1 MPPTRNGVYHDLS
14 ETPWTYELQTREQ
27 RIVFRFATRGH
38 WLKFCNL
45 LPQRVAAMNAT
56 MGKRIGV
63 PVDMEAAAALQ
74 LYRQV
79 ETFGFLVE
87 VDGETWP
94 RENLEFAGLRLK
106 TSACEAPSSPSIPP
120 CPTPGG

>member
-14 ETPWTYELQTREQ
+14 ETPWAYELQTRDQ

-38 WLKFCNL
+38 WLKFGNL
-45 LPQRVAAMNAT
+45 LPQRVAAMSAT
-56 MGKRIGV
+56 MGRRIGV
-63 PVDMEAAAALQ
+63 PIDMEAAAALQ

-79 ETFGFLVE
+79 ETYGFRVE

-94 RENLEFAGLRLK
+94 RENLEFAGPRLK
-106 TSACEAPSSPSIPP
+106 TSASAAR
-120 CPTPGG
+120 

>member
-14 ETPWTYELQTREQ
+14 ESPWTYELQTREQ
-27 RIVFRFATRGH
+27 NMVFHFATRGH
-38 WLKFCNL
+38 WLKFGDL

-79 ETFGFLVE
+79 ETYGFRVE

-94 RENLEFAGLRLK
+94 RESLEFAGLRLK
-106 TSACEAPSSPSIPP
+106 TCDFAAR
-120 CPTPGG
+120 

>member
-27 RIVFRFATRGH
+27 RIVFHFATRGH
-38 WLKFCNL
+38 WLKFGDL

-79 ETFGFLVE
+79 ESFGFRVE

-106 TSACEAPSSPSIPP
+106 NCGSAAR
-120 CPTPGG
+120 